1 MENLKWTMENIKVF
15 KQRSLI
21 LHTSCFPYLT
31 SIFYLLTSYLSR
43 LTSCFLLLSSCFL
56 LLPSCHVYSFK
67 DVSIPPEVKTVK
79 IGFIENKARYVDPQL
94 SPRLT
99 DRLQQKITG
108 QTRLT
113 RTNSDDAHYQI
124 GGYISEDNITTSGIS
139 NQVSATNRLTIGVHI
154 TFLNT
159 LTGKTQEFDVSRNFD
174 FSANFSRQQA
184 EASLNE
190 EILKNLTDEIFN
202 RIFSNW

>member
-1 MENLKWTMENIKVF
+1 MAIAMMGKDMKSEIMISEKLYGKRNEVPASTRILHSHF
-15 KQRSLI
+15 SYFLI
-21 LHTSCFPYLT
+21 LF
-31 SIFYLLTSYLSR
+31 F
-43 LTSCFLLLSSCFL
+43 FSSCG
-56 LLPSCHVYSFK
+56 VYSFK

-79 IGFIENKARYVDPQL
+79 IGFIENKARYIDPQL

-113 RTNSDDAHYQI
+113 RTNNDDAHYQI
-124 GGYISEDNITTSGIS
+124 SGYISEDIITTAGIS
-139 NQVSATNRLTIGVHI
+139 NQTAAINRLTIGVHI

-159 LTGKTQEFDVSRNFD
+159 LDGKTQEFDISRNFD
-174 FSANFSRQQA
+174 FKATLSRQQA
-184 EASLNE
+184 EAQLNE

>member
-1 MENLKWTMENIKVF
+1 MKKINQEKGKESR
-15 KQRSLI
+15 KQAGVRQ
-21 LHTSCFPYLT
+21 F
-31 SIFYLLTSYLSR
+31 SIFNAQLSQLNACFLLLTSY
-43 LTSCFLLLSSCFL
+43 FLLLSISSCG
-56 LLPSCHVYSFK
+56 VYSFK

-124 GGYISEDNITTSGIS
+124 SGYVSEDNITTAGIS
-139 NQVSATNRLTIGVHI
+139 NQTAATNRLTIGVHI
-154 TFLNT
+154 TFRNT
-159 LTGKTQEFDVSRNFD
+159 LTGKTQDFDIARNFD
-174 FSANFSRQQA
+174 FNANLTRQQA
-184 EASLNE
+184 EAALYE
-190 EILKNLTDEIFN
+190 DILKNLTDEIFN